1 MRTHSTASSGAIRM
15 RGLGTRSTH
24 NSGAGDVDEA
34 EAEEEEEEG
43 SREQEREAWQ
53 DGLSATSILI
63 VRRIV
68 RGRS

>member
-1 MRTHSTASSGAIRM
+1 M

-34 EAEEEEEEG
+34 EAEEEEEEEG
-43 SREQEREAWQ
+43 IREQEREAWQ

-63 VRRIV
+63 VRGIV

>member
-1 MRTHSTASSGAIRM
+1 LRTHSTASSGAICM

-34 EAEEEEEEG
+34 DDEEEAG
-43 SREQEREAWQ
+43 SKEQEREAWQ

-63 VRRIV
+63 VLGIV

>member
-1 MRTHSTASSGAIRM
+1 M

-34 EAEEEEEEG
+34 EAEEEEEEEG

>member
-1 MRTHSTASSGAIRM
+1 M

-34 EAEEEEEEG
+34 DDEEEAG
-43 SREQEREAWQ
+43 SKEQEREAWQ

-63 VRRIV
+63 VLGIV